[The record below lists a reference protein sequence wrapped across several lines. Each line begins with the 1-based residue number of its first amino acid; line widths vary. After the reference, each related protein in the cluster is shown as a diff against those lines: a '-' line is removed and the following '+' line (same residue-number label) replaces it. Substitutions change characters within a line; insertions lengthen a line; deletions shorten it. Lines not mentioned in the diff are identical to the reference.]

1 MSSDHKFPWANKQF
15 GQHFL
20 HSKSVI
26 EAIVSRCPADV
37 DAILEIGP
45 GPAVLTPHLT
55 RHGKPVFLV
64 EMDERFVD
72 KLTAVVPRENI
83 FFQDALLFDGPAF
96 FKQHDFKK
104 VWLVSNLPYNVSVP
118 LTTRFLEWPEI
129 SEMSLMYQKEVADK
143 ILPRDKNEMNSLH
156 CLCASFF
163 ELSNVCFVPPGAFIP
178 PPKVDSQVLH
188 FKRKEDQKLLGEIKK
203 LEGFLRVVFGQ
214 RRKQLGGILK
224 KTYGE
229 QITQKVLEAGGIDV
243 TVRAETLSY
252 PQVMS
257 MYEAYSH
264 SS

>member
-1 MSSDHKFPWANKQF
+1 MSDRKFPWANKQF

-20 HSKSVI
+20 HSKTVI
-26 EAIVSRCPADV
+26 ESIVSRCPADC

-55 RHGKPVFLV
+55 RHGKPVFVV
-64 EMDERFVD
+64 EMDERFVE
-72 KLTAVVPRENI
+72 KLSTIIPAENI
-83 FFQDALLFDGPAF
+83 FLQDALKFDGPAF
-96 FKQHDFKK
+96 FKEHGFKK

-118 LTTRFLEWPEI
+118 LTTQFLEWPEI
-129 SEMSLMYQKEVADK
+129 VEMSLMYQKEVADK

-188 FKRKEDQKLLGEIKK
+188 FKRKENQDLLPEVKK
-203 LEGFLRVVFGQ
+203 LEGFLRLVFGQ

-224 KTYGE
+224 KSIGGE
-229 QITQKVLEAGGIDV
+229 LTEKVLAAGGVDLTI
-243 TVRAETLSY
+243 RAETLTYS
-252 PQVMS
+252 QVMT
-257 MYEAYSH
+257 MYEAFSTR
-264 SS
+264 S